1 MIATEPQRDMSL
13 TPRRPPGRS
22 TRKARAFADEI
33 ARLHA
38 DGYTC
43 DAIREA
49 LADAGVY
56 VSTSTVQR
64 EVTRHTCHHGR
75 AAAARVLTL
84 ARPAA
89 AHSQITPSATKP
101 DLPPSEQSHAELRGK
116 DIAQAFVD
124 KRITNS
130 LLRKRTQEQP

>member
-1 MIATEPQRDMSL
+1 MRL
-13 TPRRPPGRS
+13 TPKHPPGRC
-22 TRKARAFADEI
+22 TRKARTFADEI

-43 DAIREA
+43 AAIREA
-49 LADAGVY
+49 LADAGVQ

-64 EVTRHTCHHGR
+64 EVTKHARHHGR

-84 ARPAA
+84 ARPAPA
-89 AHSQITPSATKP
+89 PSQTTPSTGKP
-101 DLPPSEQSHAELRGK
+101 DLPPSEPPCRDLRGK